1 MIDIQVIIYMF
12 EYFNSSRAECLF
24 QMESA
29 RRIAILDKY
38 DYILHRVLDDSYDHR
53 VQSLPEGL

>member
-1 MIDIQVIIYMF
+1 MF